1 MQSLTLTN
9 ALAQTNLLLLNT
21 KKEIEVPIQ

>member
-1 MQSLTLTN
+1 LTN
-9 ALAQTNLLLLNT
+9 LAAQTNILLLNT